1 MQELFRGFSVETGFF
16 SQYFSSPQRESGTP
30 QSAASRPKRFKSQPR
45 TRRTPQHNRKIS
57 RSTTTTEAPTGVL
70 SRYEPVRPTQKPSTD
85 STPASTTTPRKLF
98 HSRMA
103 VSAGKITSEEISMA
117 PIIRIPST
125 MVKAVSTDSRVLYS
139 LTFTP
144 VAREKFSSK
153 VMAKSRW

>member
-1 MQELFRGFSVETGFF
+1 M
-16 SQYFSSPQRESGTP
+16 
-30 QSAASRPKRFKSQPR
+30 
-45 TRRTPQHNRKIS
+45 
-57 RSTTTTEAPTGVL
+57 L

-98 HSRMA
+98 LTRMA
-103 VSAGKITSEEISMA
+103 DSAGKITRLEMSIA

-139 LTFTP
+139 PTFTP

-153 VMAKSRW
+153 VMAKSLW